1 MCILPSDLIFIL
13 LQAEVSDYENEIT
26 KIRQGM
32 SEEEIAASDLNSKI
46 EEATKRI
53 QSIKCEIARLRE
65 YVREEYHKLTKLYDK
80 FLEKLEYETKNVS
93 DAFKKL

>member
-1 MCILPSDLIFIL
+1 
-13 LQAEVSDYENEIT
+13 
-26 KIRQGM
+26 M

-53 QSIKCEIARLRE
+53 QSIKCEIECRKE
-65 YVREEYHKLTKLYDK
+65 YVHEEYNKLKKLYNA
-80 FLEKLEYETKNVS
+80 FLEKLEYETKKVS

>member
-1 MCILPSDLIFIL
+1 
-13 LQAEVSDYENEIT
+13 
-26 KIRQGM
+26 M

-53 QSIKCEIARLRE
+53 QSIKSEIECLKE
-65 YVREEYHKLTKLYDK
+65 YVREEYHKLKKAYNT
-80 FLEKLEYETKNVS
+80 FLEKLEYETKKVS

>member
-1 MCILPSDLIFIL
+1 
-13 LQAEVSDYENEIT
+13 
-26 KIRQGM
+26 M

-53 QSIKCEIARLRE
+53 QSIKSEIAQLRE

-80 FLEKLEYETKNVS
+80 FLEKLENETKKVS

>member
-1 MCILPSDLIFIL
+1 
-13 LQAEVSDYENEIT
+13 
-26 KIRQGM
+26 M

-53 QSIKCEIARLRE
+53 QSIKCEIERLRE

>member
-1 MCILPSDLIFIL
+1 
-13 LQAEVSDYENEIT
+13 
-26 KIRQGM
+26 M

-53 QSIKCEIARLRE
+53 QSIKSEIECLKE
-65 YVREEYHKLTKLYDK
+65 YVREEYNKLKKLYNA
-80 FLEKLEYETKNVS
+80 FLEKLEYETKKVS

>member
-1 MCILPSDLIFIL
+1 
-13 LQAEVSDYENEIT
+13 
-26 KIRQGM
+26 M

-53 QSIKCEIARLRE
+53 QSIKSEIECLKE
-65 YVREEYHKLTKLYDK
+65 YVHEEYNKLKKLYNA
-80 FLEKLEYETKNVS
+80 FLEKLEYETKKVS